1 MAPLTKDS
9 VEATNSGTQTAV
21 PQAGALPKQASA
33 GGGHLRADALS
44 LEVPVKVHGSR
55 VTEVARG
62 VAPRTEPFEEQT
74 STMIVFPQG
83 AVLRMSTA
91 VSASQMLVVTNLKTR
106 QDAICRVIKVRTFSN
121 MQGYVEVEFTHKQP
135 GYWGVNFSSEGPA
148 PSNQPAPAVP
158 AVAPIV
164 VPESPLKTSALQ
176 SASPIQGASPI
187 AGPATVAPAADSILP
202 GAKTKPVAV
211 APPPAPVVAPPPAA
225 SAPAAFTP
233 VTPTSLAPASAP
245 PSKPESNFAPIGT
258 REEVQPAASATTP
271 VAVKF
276 VAPVRPIASAP
287 VSASTPA
294 HTEHMREKIVPE
306 IAKLSIA
313 AQALAEANIDIT
325 AEPAAPSTLSLNELR
340 GEESAATGVLAADSG
355 LAAVEVQ
362 DEASAPAASLTGSAH
377 GTFGSFS
384 GGAALGSGRGTSAD
398 TFGARLDGSLETT
411 DGHASQSRGG
421 NNWMLIAACVAVL
434 FAGVFG
440 GVFYFRSQSA
450 NSANSSA
457 PKANSPAVPQSLAFQ
472 SPSPTPDQP
481 SPSALAHN
489 SATNP
494 IAIVTQSNA
503 PAATVSASS
512 SASSSGPHVVEK
524 QNSKITADMV
534 KQQLE
539 VHPVAPQRGGAGQ
552 TDAAPSLDSAP
563 AADSSDSGAL
573 SGIISS
579 NVAAPVAPEIHPDT
593 EGPVK
598 VGGNVKEPR
607 LLSRAMPEYPL
618 VAKEAGIQ
626 GDVVMKTTIDAKG
639 NVVNV
644 QVVSGPQML
653 RGPAMAALRR
663 WRYEPSTLNGQPI
676 AVQMLVTIKF
686 SR

>member
-9 VEATNSGTQTAV
+9 LEATNCGTETAV

-44 LEVPVKVHGSR
+44 LEVPLKVHGSR

-83 AVLRMSTA
+83 AVIRMSTA

-135 GYWGVNFSSEGPA
+135 GYWGVNFPSEGPA
-148 PSNQPAPAVP
+148 PSNQAAPAIP

-164 VPESPLKTSALQ
+164 VPDSPLKTSALQ
-176 SASPIQGASPI
+176 SASPIPAASPI

-202 GAKTKPVAV
+202 SAKPVAV
-211 APPPAPVVAPPPAA
+211 APPPAPVMAPPPAA

-233 VTPTSLAPASAP
+233 VTPASVAPASVP
-245 PSKPESNFAPIGT
+245 PSKSESNFAPIGT
-258 REEVQPAASATTP
+258 QEEVQPAASATTP

-287 VSASTPA
+287 VSASTRTHA
-294 HTEHMREKIVPE
+294 ERVREKIVPE
-306 IAKLSIA
+306 IPKLSIA
-313 AQALAEANIDIT
+313 AQALAEANIDID

-340 GEESAATGVLAADSG
+340 RDESAATGVLAADSE

-398 TFGARLDGSLETT
+398 TFGARIDGSLET
-411 DGHASQSRGG
+411 DGHAIQSRGG

-472 SPSPTPDQP
+472 SPSPIPDQP

-503 PAATVSASS
+503 PAATVNASS
-512 SASSSGPHVVEK
+512 AASSSGPHVVEK

-534 KQQLE
+534 KQQLDM
-539 VHPVAPQRGGAGQ
+539 HPVAPQRSAAGQ
-552 TDAAPSLDSAP
+552 TDAAPSLDTAP

-579 NVAAPVAPEIHPDT
+579 NAAAPAAPEIRPDT

-607 LLSRAMPEYPL
+607 LVSRAMPEYPL

-626 GDVVMKTTIDAKG
+626 GDVIMKTTIDAKG

-653 RGPAMAALRR
+653 RGPAVAALRR

>member
-9 VEATNSGTQTAV
+9 VEATNSGTPTAV

-44 LEVPVKVHGSR
+44 LEVPLKVHGSR

-83 AVLRMSTA
+83 AVIRMSTE
-91 VSASQMLVVTNLKTR
+91 VSTSQMLVVTNLKPR
-106 QDAICRVIKVRTFSN
+106 HDAICRVIKVRTFSN

-135 GYWGVNFSSEGPA
+135 GYWGVNFPSEGPA
-148 PSNQPAPAVP
+148 PSNQAAPAIP
-158 AVAPIV
+158 AVTPIA
-164 VPESPLKTSALQ
+164 VPESPVKTSAIQ
-176 SASPIQGASPI
+176 NVSPT
-187 AGPATVAPAADSILP
+187 PATLPSTVAPAPPLA
-202 GAKTKPVAV
+202 PVA
-211 APPPAPVVAPPPAA
+211 APPPLA

-233 VTPTSLAPASAP
+233 VTPTSVAPASVP

-258 REEVQPAASATTP
+258 QEDVQPAASATTP

-276 VAPVRPIASAP
+276 VAPVRPIPSAP

-294 HTEHMREKIVPE
+294 HTERVHEKIVPE
-306 IAKLSIA
+306 IPKPSIA

-325 AEPAAPSTLSLNELR
+325 AEPAAPSTLSLNEVR
-340 GEESAATGVLAADSG
+340 GDESAATGVLAADSG
-355 LAAVEVQ
+355 LTAAEEQ
-362 DEASAPAASLTGSAH
+362 EEASAPAASLTGSGH

-384 GGAALGSGRGTSAD
+384 GGAALGRGRAASAD
-398 TFGARLDGSLETT
+398 GFGARLDGSLETSDSHT
-411 DGHASQSRGG
+411 SQPRG

-434 FAGVFG
+434 FVGVFG

-450 NSANSSA
+450 NSANGSA

-472 SPSPTPDQP
+472 SPSPISDQP

-489 SATNP
+489 SVTNP

-503 PAATVSASS
+503 PAVTVSAGS
-512 SASSSGPHVVEK
+512 SASSSGPHVVER
-524 QNSKITADMV
+524 QNSKITDDMV
-534 KQQLE
+534 KQQLGM
-539 VHPVAPQRGGAGQ
+539 HPVAPQRSGAGP
-552 TDAAPSLDSAP
+552 TDAAPAVDAAP
-563 AADSSDSGAL
+563 AADSSGTGAL

-579 NVAAPVAPEIHPDT
+579 NVAAPAAPEIRPVTD
-593 EGPVK
+593 GPLK
-598 VGGNVKEPR
+598 VGGNVKEPH
-607 LLSRAMPEYPL
+607 LVSRAMPEYPL
-618 VAKEAGIQ
+618 VAKQAGIQ

>member
-44 LEVPVKVHGSR
+44 LEVPVKIHGSR

-91 VSASQMLVVTNLKTR
+91 VSASQMLVVTNSKTR

-135 GYWGVNFSSEGPA
+135 GYWGVNFPSEGPA
-148 PSNQPAPAVP
+148 PSNQAAPAMP
-158 AVAPIV
+158 AVSSIA
-164 VPESPLKTSALQ
+164 VPESPVKASAVQ
-176 SASPIQGASPI
+176 NVSPT
-187 AGPATVAPAADSILP
+187 PATLPTAVSTADPILP
-202 GAKTKPVAV
+202 SVKPVAP
-211 APPPAPVVAPPPAA
+211 APPPAPVVAPPVA
-225 SAPAAFTP
+225 SAPATFTP
-233 VTPTSLAPASAP
+233 VTPTSVAPASVSP
-245 PSKPESNFAPIGT
+245 TKPESNFAPIGT
-258 REEVQPAASATTP
+258 QEEVQPAASATTP

-276 VAPVRPIASAP
+276 VAPVRPIPSAP

-294 HTEHMREKIVPE
+294 HTERVHEKIVTE
-306 IAKLSIA
+306 IPKPSIA

-325 AEPAAPSTLSLNELR
+325 AEPAAPSNLSLNEPR
-340 GEESAATGVLAADSG
+340 GDESAATGVLAADSG
-355 LAAVEVQ
+355 LTAAEEQ
-362 DEASAPAASLTGSAH
+362 DEASAPAASLKGSGH

-384 GGAALGSGRGTSAD
+384 GGAALGSGRAASAD
-398 TFGARLDGSLETT
+398 GFGSRLDGSLETS
-411 DGHASQSRGG
+411 DSHASQPRG

-434 FAGVFG
+434 FVGVFG

-450 NSANSSA
+450 NSTNSSA

-472 SPSPTPDQP
+472 SPSPISDQP

-512 SASSSGPHVVEK
+512 SASGSGPRVVER
-524 QNSKITADMV
+524 QNSKITDDMV
-534 KQQLE
+534 KQQLD
-539 VHPVAPQRGGAGQ
+539 VHPVAPQRSGAGQ
-552 TDAAPSLDSAP
+552 TDAAPAVDAAP
-563 AADSSDSGAL
+563 AADSSGTGAL

-579 NVAAPVAPEIHPDT
+579 NAAAPAAPEIRPDT
-593 EGPVK
+593 DGPVK
-598 VGGNVKEPR
+598 VGGNVKEPH
-607 LLSRAMPEYPL
+607 LVSRAMPEYPL
-618 VAKEAGIQ
+618 VAKQAGIQ

-653 RGPAMAALRR
+653 RGPAIAALRR

>member
-9 VEATNSGTQTAV
+9 VEATNFGTETAV
-21 PQAGALPKQASA
+21 PQAGALSKQASA

-83 AVLRMSTA
+83 AVIRMSTA

-135 GYWGVNFSSEGPA
+135 GYWGVNFPSEGPA

-202 GAKTKPVAV
+202 SAKPVAV

-225 SAPAAFTP
+225 SAPGAFTP

-245 PSKPESNFAPIGT
+245 PNFAPIGT

-287 VSASTPA
+287 ASASTPA
-294 HTEHMREKIVPE
+294 HTERVREKIVPE
-306 IAKLSIA
+306 IPKLSIA

-325 AEPAAPSTLSLNELR
+325 AEPAAPSTLSLTELR
-340 GEESAATGVLAADSG
+340 GDESAATGVLAAGSG

-411 DGHASQSRGG
+411 ESHASQSRGG

-472 SPSPTPDQP
+472 SPPPIPDQP

-534 KQQLE
+534 KQQLD
-539 VHPVAPQRGGAGQ
+539 VHPVAPQRSGAGQ
-552 TDAAPSLDSAP
+552 TDAAPSLDTAP
-563 AADSSDSGAL
+563 PADSSDSGAL

-579 NVAAPVAPEIHPDT
+579 NVAAPAAPEIRPDT

-653 RGPAMAALRR
+653 RGPAMTALRR

>member
-9 VEATNSGTQTAV
+9 VEVTNSGTQTAV

-135 GYWGVNFSSEGPA
+135 GYWGVNFPSEGPA
-148 PSNQPAPAVP
+148 PSNQAAPAIP
-158 AVAPIV
+158 AVTPIA
-164 VPESPLKTSALQ
+164 VPESPVKTSAIQ
-176 SASPIQGASPI
+176 NVSPT
-187 AGPATVAPAADSILP
+187 PATLPSTVAPAPPLA
-202 GAKTKPVAV
+202 PVA
-211 APPPAPVVAPPPAA
+211 APPPLA

-233 VTPTSLAPASAP
+233 VTPTSVAPASVP

-258 REEVQPAASATTP
+258 QEEVQPAASATTP

-276 VAPVRPIASAP
+276 VAPVRPIPSAP

-294 HTEHMREKIVPE
+294 HTERVHEKIVPE
-306 IAKLSIA
+306 IPKPSIA

-325 AEPAAPSTLSLNELR
+325 AEPTAPSTLSLNEPR
-340 GEESAATGVLAADSG
+340 GDESAATGVLAADSG
-355 LAAVEVQ
+355 LAAAEEQ
-362 DEASAPAASLTGSAH
+362 DEASAPAASLTGSGH

-384 GGAALGSGRGTSAD
+384 GGAALGSGRAASAD
-398 TFGARLDGSLETT
+398 GFGARLEGSLETS
-411 DGHASQSRGG
+411 DSHASQPRG

-434 FAGVFG
+434 FVGVFG

-450 NSANSSA
+450 NSTNSSA

-472 SPSPTPDQP
+472 SPSPISDQP

-494 IAIVTQSNA
+494 IAIVAQSNA

-512 SASSSGPHVVEK
+512 SASGSGPRVVER
-524 QNSKITADMV
+524 QNSKITDDMV
-534 KQQLE
+534 KQQLD
-539 VHPVAPQRGGAGQ
+539 VHPVAPQRSGAGQ
-552 TDAAPSLDSAP
+552 TDAAPAVDAAP
-563 AADSSDSGAL
+563 AADSSGTGAL

-579 NVAAPVAPEIHPDT
+579 NVAAPAAPEIRPDT
-593 EGPVK
+593 DGPLK
-598 VGGNVKEPR
+598 VGGNVKEPH
-607 LLSRAMPEYPL
+607 LVSRAMPEYPL

-653 RGPAMAALRR
+653 CGPAMAALRR

>member
-9 VEATNSGTQTAV
+9 VEVTNSGTQTAV

-135 GYWGVNFSSEGPA
+135 GYWGVNFPSEGPA
-148 PSNQPAPAVP
+148 PSNQAAPAIP
-158 AVAPIV
+158 AVTPIA
-164 VPESPLKTSALQ
+164 VPESPVKTSAVQ
-176 SASPIQGASPI
+176 NVSPT
-187 AGPATVAPAADSILP
+187 PATLPSTVAPAPPLA
-202 GAKTKPVAV
+202 PVA
-211 APPPAPVVAPPPAA
+211 APPPLA

-233 VTPTSLAPASAP
+233 LTPTSVAPASVP

-258 REEVQPAASATTP
+258 QEEVQPAASATTP

-276 VAPVRPIASAP
+276 VAPVRPIPSAP

-294 HTEHMREKIVPE
+294 HTERVHEKIVPE
-306 IAKLSIA
+306 IPKPSIA

-325 AEPAAPSTLSLNELR
+325 AEPAAPSTLSLNEVR
-340 GEESAATGVLAADSG
+340 GDESAATGVLAADAG
-355 LAAVEVQ
+355 PAAAEEQ
-362 DEASAPAASLTGSAH
+362 DEASAPAASLTGSGH

-384 GGAALGSGRGTSAD
+384 GGAALGSGRAASAD
-398 TFGARLDGSLETT
+398 GFGARLDGSLETSDSHT
-411 DGHASQSRGG
+411 SQPRG

-434 FAGVFG
+434 FVGVFG

-450 NSANSSA
+450 NSTNSSA

-472 SPSPTPDQP
+472 SPSQISDQP

-494 IAIVTQSNA
+494 IAIVTQSSA

-512 SASSSGPHVVEK
+512 SASGSGPRVVER
-524 QNSKITADMV
+524 QNSKITDDMV
-534 KQQLE
+534 RQQLD
-539 VHPVAPQRGGAGQ
+539 VHPVAPQRSGAGQ
-552 TDAAPSLDSAP
+552 TDAAPAVDAAS
-563 AADSSDSGAL
+563 AADSYGTGAL
-573 SGIISS
+573 SGIISP
-579 NVAAPVAPEIHPDT
+579 NVAAPAAPEIRPDT
-593 EGPVK
+593 DGPVK
-598 VGGNVKEPR
+598 VGGNVKEPH
-607 LLSRAMPEYPL
+607 LVSRAMPEYPL

>member
-9 VEATNSGTQTAV
+9 VEAISSGTETAV
-21 PQAGALPKQASA
+21 PQAGALPKQAPS

-83 AVLRMSTA
+83 AVIRMSTA

-135 GYWGVNFSSEGPA
+135 GYWGVNFPSEGPA
-148 PSNQPAPAVP
+148 PSNQAAPAIP
-158 AVAPIV
+158 AVRPIA
-164 VPESPLKTSALQ
+164 VPEGPVKTSAVQNVSPTPTTLPTA
-176 SASPIQGASPI
+176 AS
-187 AGPATVAPAADSILP
+187 TADPVLP
-202 GAKTKPVAV
+202 SVKPVV
-211 APPPAPVVAPPPAA
+211 PAPPPVPAVAPPPAA
-225 SAPAAFTP
+225 SAPAGFTAL
-233 VTPTSLAPASAP
+233 TPTSVAPASVP

-258 REEVQPAASATTP
+258 QEEVQPAASATTP

-276 VAPVRPIASAP
+276 VAPVRPIAAAP

-294 HTEHMREKIVPE
+294 HTQRVREKIVPE
-306 IAKLSIA
+306 IPKPSIA

-325 AEPAAPSTLSLNELR
+325 AEPAAPSTLSLNEL
-340 GEESAATGVLAADSG
+340 GGDETAATTGVLAADSG
-355 LAAVEVQ
+355 LAAGEEQ
-362 DEASAPAASLTGSAH
+362 DEASAPAASLTASAH
-377 GTFGSFS
+377 ATFGSFS
-384 GGAALGSGRGTSAD
+384 GGAALGGGHAASAD
-398 TFGARLDGSLETT
+398 AFGSRLDGSLETT

-434 FAGVFG
+434 FGSVFG

-457 PKANSPAVPQSLAFQ
+457 PKPNSPAVPQSLAFQ
-472 SPSPTPDQP
+472 SPSPIPDQP

-534 KQQLE
+534 KQQLD
-539 VHPVAPQRGGAGQ
+539 VHPVAPQRSDAGQ
-552 TDAAPSLDSAP
+552 TDGAPALDAAP
-563 AADSSDSGAL
+563 AADSSATGAL

-579 NVAAPVAPEIHPDT
+579 NVAAPAAPEARPDT
-593 EGPVK
+593 EGPLK

-607 LLSRAMPEYPL
+607 LVSRAMPEYPL
-618 VAKEAGIQ
+618 IAKESGIQ

>member
-9 VEATNSGTQTAV
+9 VEVTNSGTQTAV

-135 GYWGVNFSSEGPA
+135 GYWGVNFPSEGPA
-148 PSNQPAPAVP
+148 PSNQAAPAIP
-158 AVAPIV
+158 AVTPIA
-164 VPESPLKTSALQ
+164 VPESPVKTSAIQ
-176 SASPIQGASPI
+176 NVSPT
-187 AGPATVAPAADSILP
+187 PATLPSTVAPAPPLA
-202 GAKTKPVAV
+202 PVA
-211 APPPAPVVAPPPAA
+211 APPPLA

-233 VTPTSLAPASAP
+233 LTPTSVAPASVP

-258 REEVQPAASATTP
+258 QEEVQPAASATTP

-276 VAPVRPIASAP
+276 VAPVRPIPSAP

-294 HTEHMREKIVPE
+294 HTERVHEKIVPE
-306 IAKLSIA
+306 IPKPSIA

-325 AEPAAPSTLSLNELR
+325 AEPAAPSTLSLNEVR
-340 GEESAATGVLAADSG
+340 GDESAATGVLAADAG
-355 LAAVEVQ
+355 LAAAEEQ
-362 DEASAPAASLTGSAH
+362 DEASAPAASLTGSGH

-384 GGAALGSGRGTSAD
+384 GGAALGSGRAASAD
-398 TFGARLDGSLETT
+398 GFGARLDGSLETSDSHT
-411 DGHASQSRGG
+411 SQPRG

-434 FAGVFG
+434 FVGVFG

-450 NSANSSA
+450 NSTNSSA

-472 SPSPTPDQP
+472 SPSAISDQP

-494 IAIVTQSNA
+494 IAIVTQSSA

-512 SASSSGPHVVEK
+512 SASGSGPRVVER
-524 QNSKITADMV
+524 QNSKITDDMV
-534 KQQLE
+534 RQQLD
-539 VHPVAPQRGGAGQ
+539 VHPVAPQRSGAGQ
-552 TDAAPSLDSAP
+552 TDAAPAVDAAP
-563 AADSSDSGAL
+563 AADSSGTGAL
-573 SGIISS
+573 SGIISP
-579 NVAAPVAPEIHPDT
+579 NVAAPAAPEIRPDT
-593 EGPVK
+593 DGPVK
-598 VGGNVKEPR
+598 VGGNVKEPH
-607 LLSRAMPEYPL
+607 LVSRAMPEYPL

>member
-9 VEATNSGTQTAV
+9 VEVTNSGTQTAV

-135 GYWGVNFSSEGPA
+135 GYWGVNFPSEGPA
-148 PSNQPAPAVP
+148 PSNQAAPAIP
-158 AVAPIV
+158 AVTPIA
-164 VPESPLKTSALQ
+164 VPESPVKTSAVQ
-176 SASPIQGASPI
+176 NVSPT
-187 AGPATVAPAADSILP
+187 PATLPSTVAPAPPLA
-202 GAKTKPVAV
+202 PVA
-211 APPPAPVVAPPPAA
+211 APPPLA

-233 VTPTSLAPASAP
+233 LTPTSVAPASVP

-258 REEVQPAASATTP
+258 QEEVQPAASATTP

-276 VAPVRPIASAP
+276 VAPVRPIPSAP

-294 HTEHMREKIVPE
+294 HTERVHEKIVPE
-306 IAKLSIA
+306 IPKPSIA

-325 AEPAAPSTLSLNELR
+325 AEPAAPSTLSLNEVR
-340 GEESAATGVLAADSG
+340 GDESAATGVLAADAG
-355 LAAVEVQ
+355 PAAAEEQ
-362 DEASAPAASLTGSAH
+362 DEASAPAASLTGSGH

-384 GGAALGSGRGTSAD
+384 GGAALGSGRAASAD
-398 TFGARLDGSLETT
+398 GFGARLDGSLETSDSHT
-411 DGHASQSRGG
+411 SQPRG

-434 FAGVFG
+434 FVGVFG

-450 NSANSSA
+450 NSTNSSA

-472 SPSPTPDQP
+472 SPSAISDQP

-494 IAIVTQSNA
+494 IAIVTQSSA

-512 SASSSGPHVVEK
+512 SASGSGPRVVER
-524 QNSKITADMV
+524 QNSKITDDMV
-534 KQQLE
+534 RQQLD
-539 VHPVAPQRGGAGQ
+539 VHPVAPQRSGAGQ
-552 TDAAPSLDSAP
+552 TDAAPAVDAAS
-563 AADSSDSGAL
+563 AADSYGTGAL
-573 SGIISS
+573 SGIISP
-579 NVAAPVAPEIHPDT
+579 NVAAPAAPEIRPDT
-593 EGPVK
+593 DGPVK
-598 VGGNVKEPR
+598 VGGNVKEPH
-607 LLSRAMPEYPL
+607 LVSRAMPEYPL

>member
-62 VAPRTEPFEEQT
+62 VAPHTEPFEEQT

-135 GYWGVNFSSEGPA
+135 GYWGVNFPSEGPA
-148 PSNQPAPAVP
+148 PSNQAAPAIP
-158 AVAPIV
+158 AVTPIA
-164 VPESPLKTSALQ
+164 VPESPVKTGVVQ
-176 SASPIQGASPI
+176 NVSPT
-187 AGPATVAPAADSILP
+187 PATLPSTADPILP
-202 GAKTKPVAV
+202 SVKPVAP
-211 APPPAPVVAPPPAA
+211 APPPAPVAAPPPLA

-233 VTPTSLAPASAP
+233 VTPTSVAPASVP

-258 REEVQPAASATTP
+258 QEEVQPAASATTP

-276 VAPVRPIASAP
+276 VAPVRPIPSAL

-294 HTEHMREKIVPE
+294 HTERVHEKIVPE
-306 IAKLSIA
+306 IPKPSIA

-325 AEPAAPSTLSLNELR
+325 AEPAAPSTLSLNEVR
-340 GEESAATGVLAADSG
+340 GDESAATGVLAADAG
-355 LAAVEVQ
+355 LAAAEEQ
-362 DEASAPAASLTGSAH
+362 DEASAPAASLTGSGH

-384 GGAALGSGRGTSAD
+384 GGAALGSGRAASAD
-398 TFGARLDGSLETT
+398 SFGARLDGSLETS
-411 DGHASQSRGG
+411 DSHASQPRG

-434 FAGVFG
+434 FVGVFG

-450 NSANSSA
+450 NSTNSSA

-472 SPSPTPDQP
+472 SPSPISDQP

-494 IAIVTQSNA
+494 IAIVTQSTA

-512 SASSSGPHVVEK
+512 SASGSGPRVVER
-524 QNSKITADMV
+524 QNSKITDDMV
-534 KQQLE
+534 RQQLD

-552 TDAAPSLDSAP
+552 TDAAPAVDVAP
-563 AADSSDSGAL
+563 AADSSGTGAL
-573 SGIISS
+573 SGIISP
-579 NVAAPVAPEIHPDT
+579 NVAAPAAPEIRPDT
-593 EGPVK
+593 DGPVK
-598 VGGNVKEPR
+598 VGGNVKEPH
-607 LLSRAMPEYPL
+607 LVSRAMPEYPL

-663 WRYEPSTLNGQPI
+663 WRYEPSTLNGQAI

>member
-9 VEATNSGTQTAV
+9 LEATNSGTETAV

-44 LEVPVKVHGSR
+44 LEVPLKVHGSR

-83 AVLRMSTA
+83 AVIRMSTA

-135 GYWGVNFSSEGPA
+135 GYWGVNFPSEGPA
-148 PSNQPAPAVP
+148 PSNQAAPAIP

-164 VPESPLKTSALQ
+164 VPDSPLKTSALQ
-176 SASPIQGASPI
+176 SASPIPAASPI

-202 GAKTKPVAV
+202 SAKPVAV
-211 APPPAPVVAPPPAA
+211 APPPAPVMAPPPAA
-225 SAPAAFTP
+225 SAPAAFTL
-233 VTPTSLAPASAP
+233 VTPTSVAPASVP
-245 PSKPESNFAPIGT
+245 PSKSESNFAPIGT
-258 REEVQPAASATTP
+258 QEEVQPAASATTP

-287 VSASTPA
+287 VSASTRTHA
-294 HTEHMREKIVPE
+294 ERVREKIVPE
-306 IAKLSIA
+306 IPKLSIA
-313 AQALAEANIDIT
+313 AQALAEANIDID

-340 GEESAATGVLAADSG
+340 RDESAATGVLAADSE

-398 TFGARLDGSLETT
+398 TFGARIDGSLET
-411 DGHASQSRGG
+411 DGHAIQSRGG

-472 SPSPTPDQP
+472 SPSPIPDQP

-503 PAATVSASS
+503 PAATVNASS
-512 SASSSGPHVVEK
+512 AASSSGPHVVEK

-534 KQQLE
+534 KQQLD
-539 VHPVAPQRGGAGQ
+539 VHPVAPQRSAAGQ
-552 TDAAPSLDSAP
+552 TDAAPSLDTAP

-579 NVAAPVAPEIHPDT
+579 NAAAPAAPEIRPDT

-607 LLSRAMPEYPL
+607 LVSRAMPEYPL

-626 GDVVMKTTIDAKG
+626 GDVIMKTTIDAKG

-653 RGPAMAALRR
+653 RGPAVAALRR

>member
-9 VEATNSGTQTAV
+9 VEATNSGTRTAV

-135 GYWGVNFSSEGPA
+135 GYWGVNFPSEGPA
-148 PSNQPAPAVP
+148 SSNQAAPAIP
-158 AVAPIV
+158 AVAPIAL
-164 VPESPLKTSALQ
+164 PESPVKTSAVQ
-176 SASPIQGASPI
+176 NISPT
-187 AGPATVAPAADSILP
+187 PATLPTAASTADPILPSARPVAP
-202 GAKTKPVAV
+202 
-211 APPPAPVVAPPPAA
+211 APPPAPVVASPPLA

-233 VTPTSLAPASAP
+233 VTPTSVAPASVP

-258 REEVQPAASATTP
+258 QEDVQPAASATTP

-276 VAPVRPIASAP
+276 VAPVRPIPSAP
-287 VSASTPA
+287 PSASTPA
-294 HTEHMREKIVPE
+294 HTERVHEKIVPE
-306 IAKLSIA
+306 IPKTSIA

-340 GEESAATGVLAADSG
+340 GDESVQTGVLAADSG
-355 LAAVEVQ
+355 LTAAEEQ
-362 DEASAPAASLTGSAH
+362 EEASAPAASLTGSGH

-384 GGAALGSGRGTSAD
+384 GGAALGSGRAASAD
-398 TFGARLDGSLETT
+398 GFGARLDGSLETS
-411 DGHASQSRGG
+411 DSQASQPRG

-434 FAGVFG
+434 FVGVFG

-450 NSANSSA
+450 NSANGSA

-472 SPSPTPDQP
+472 SPSPISDQP
-481 SPSALAHN
+481 SPSAMAHN
-489 SATNP
+489 SVTNP

-503 PAATVSASS
+503 PAVTVSAGS
-512 SASSSGPHVVEK
+512 SASSSGPHVVER
-524 QNSKITADMV
+524 QNSKITDDMV
-534 KQQLE
+534 KQQLGM
-539 VHPVAPQRGGAGQ
+539 HPVAPQRSGAGP
-552 TDAAPSLDSAP
+552 TDAAPAVDAAP
-563 AADSSDSGAL
+563 AADSSGTGAL

-579 NVAAPVAPEIHPDT
+579 NVAAPAAPEIRPDT
-593 EGPVK
+593 DGPVK

-607 LLSRAMPEYPL
+607 LVSRAMPEYPL

>member
-9 VEATNSGTQTAV
+9 VEVTNSGTQTAV

-135 GYWGVNFSSEGPA
+135 GYWGVNFPSEGPA
-148 PSNQPAPAVP
+148 PSNQAAPAIP
-158 AVAPIV
+158 AVTPIA
-164 VPESPLKTSALQ
+164 VPESPVKTGAVQ
-176 SASPIQGASPI
+176 NVSPT
-187 AGPATVAPAADSILP
+187 PATLPSTTDPILP
-202 GAKTKPVAV
+202 SVKPVAP
-211 APPPAPVVAPPPAA
+211 APPPAPVAAPPPLA

-233 VTPTSLAPASAP
+233 VTPTSVAPASVP

-258 REEVQPAASATTP
+258 QEEVQPAASATTP

-276 VAPVRPIASAP
+276 VAPVRPSPSAP

-294 HTEHMREKIVPE
+294 HTERVHEKIVPE
-306 IAKLSIA
+306 IPKPSIA

-325 AEPAAPSTLSLNELR
+325 AEPAAPSTLSLNEVR
-340 GEESAATGVLAADSG
+340 GDQSAATGVLAADSG
-355 LAAVEVQ
+355 LAAAEEQ
-362 DEASAPAASLTGSAH
+362 DEASAPAASLTGSGH

-384 GGAALGSGRGTSAD
+384 GGAALGSGRAASAD
-398 TFGARLDGSLETT
+398 GFGARLDGSLETS
-411 DGHASQSRGG
+411 DSHASQPRG

-434 FAGVFG
+434 FVGVFG

-450 NSANSSA
+450 NSTNSSA
-457 PKANSPAVPQSLAFQ
+457 SKANLPAVPQSLAFQ
-472 SPSPTPDQP
+472 SPSPISDQP

-494 IAIVTQSNA
+494 IAIVTQSNV

-512 SASSSGPHVVEK
+512 SASGSGPRVVER
-524 QNSKITADMV
+524 QNSKITDDMV
-534 KQQLE
+534 RQQLD
-539 VHPVAPQRGGAGQ
+539 VHPVAPQRSGAGQ
-552 TDAAPSLDSAP
+552 TDAAPAVDAAP
-563 AADSSDSGAL
+563 AADSSGTGAL
-573 SGIISS
+573 SGIISP
-579 NVAAPVAPEIHPDT
+579 NVAAPAAPEIRPDT
-593 EGPVK
+593 DGPVK
-598 VGGNVKEPR
+598 VGGNVKEPH
-607 LLSRAMPEYPL
+607 LVSRAMPEYPL

>member
-9 VEATNSGTQTAV
+9 VEVTNSGTQTAV

-135 GYWGVNFSSEGPA
+135 GYWGVNFPSEGPA
-148 PSNQPAPAVP
+148 PSNQAAPAIP
-158 AVAPIV
+158 AVTPIA
-164 VPESPLKTSALQ
+164 VPESPVKTSAVQNL
-176 SASPIQGASPI
+176 SPT
-187 AGPATVAPAADSILP
+187 PATLPSTADLILP
-202 GAKTKPVAV
+202 SVKPVAP
-211 APPPAPVVAPPPAA
+211 APPPAPVAAPPPLA

-233 VTPTSLAPASAP
+233 VAPTSVTPASVP

-258 REEVQPAASATTP
+258 QEEVQPAASATTP

-276 VAPVRPIASAP
+276 VAPVRPIPSAP
-287 VSASTPA
+287 VSASAPA
-294 HTEHMREKIVPE
+294 HTERVHEKIVPE
-306 IAKLSIA
+306 IPKPSIA

-325 AEPAAPSTLSLNELR
+325 AEPAAPSTLSLNEVR
-340 GEESAATGVLAADSG
+340 GDESAATGVLAADAG
-355 LAAVEVQ
+355 LAAAEEQ
-362 DEASAPAASLTGSAH
+362 DEASAPAASLTGSGH

-384 GGAALGSGRGTSAD
+384 GGAALGSGRAASAD
-398 TFGARLDGSLETT
+398 GFGARLDGSLETSDSHT
-411 DGHASQSRGG
+411 SQPRG

-434 FAGVFG
+434 FVGVFG

-450 NSANSSA
+450 NSTNSSA
-457 PKANSPAVPQSLAFQ
+457 AKANSPSVPQSLAFQ
-472 SPSPTPDQP
+472 SPSPISDQP
-481 SPSALAHN
+481 SPSAPARN

-503 PAATVSASS
+503 PAATVSANS
-512 SASSSGPHVVEK
+512 SASGSGPRVVER
-524 QNSKITADMV
+524 QNSKITDDMV
-534 KQQLE
+534 RQQLD
-539 VHPVAPQRGGAGQ
+539 VHPVAPQRSGAGQ
-552 TDAAPSLDSAP
+552 TDAAPAVDAAP
-563 AADSSDSGAL
+563 AADSSATGAL
-573 SGIISS
+573 SGIISP
-579 NVAAPVAPEIHPDT
+579 NVAAPAAPEIRPDT
-593 EGPVK
+593 DGPVK
-598 VGGNVKEPR
+598 VGGNVKEPH
-607 LLSRAMPEYPL
+607 LVSRAMPEYPL

>member
-9 VEATNSGTQTAV
+9 VEATNSGTETAV
-21 PQAGALPKQASA
+21 PQAGAPPKQASA

-83 AVLRMSTA
+83 AVIRMSTA
-91 VSASQMLVVTNLKTR
+91 VSTSQMLVVTNLKTR

-121 MQGYVEVEFTHKQP
+121 MQGYVEVEFTHRQP
-135 GYWGVNFSSEGPA
+135 GYWGVNFPSEGPA
-148 PSNQPAPAVP
+148 PLNQAAPAIP

-164 VPESPLKTSALQ
+164 FPESPLKTSPLQ
-176 SASPIQGASPI
+176 SASPIPTASPI

-202 GAKTKPVAV
+202 RAKPVAA
-211 APPPAPVVAPPPAA
+211 APPPAPVVAPPPVA
-225 SAPAAFTP
+225 SAPAVVTP
-233 VTPTSLAPASAP
+233 VTPTSVTPASLP
-245 PSKPESNFAPIGT
+245 PSKTESNFAPIGT
-258 REEVQPAASATTP
+258 QEEVQPAASATTP

-276 VAPVRPIASAP
+276 VAPVRPTASAP
-287 VSASTPA
+287 LSASTPA
-294 HTEHMREKIVPE
+294 HTERVREKIVPE
-306 IAKLSIA
+306 IPKLSIA

-340 GEESAATGVLAADSG
+340 GDDSAATGVLSADSG
-355 LAAVEVQ
+355 LAAAEEQ

-384 GGAALGSGRGTSAD
+384 GGSALGSGRGASAD
-398 TFGARLDGSLETT
+398 TFGARLDESLETT
-411 DGHASQSRGG
+411 HGHASQSRGG
-421 NNWMLIAACVAVL
+421 KNWMLIAACVAVL

-440 GVFYFRSQSA
+440 GVLYFRTQSA

-472 SPSPTPDQP
+472 SPSPISDQP

-503 PAATVSASS
+503 PAATVSAGS

-534 KQQLE
+534 KQQLDE
-539 VHPVAPQRGGAGQ
+539 HPVAPQRSDAGQ

-563 AADSSDSGAL
+563 AADSSNSGAL

-579 NVAAPVAPEIHPDT
+579 NVAAPAAPEVRPDT

>member
-9 VEATNSGTQTAV
+9 LEATNSGTETAV

-44 LEVPVKVHGSR
+44 LEVPLKVHGSR

-83 AVLRMSTA
+83 AVIRMSTA

-135 GYWGVNFSSEGPA
+135 GYWGVNFPSEGPA
-148 PSNQPAPAVP
+148 PSNQAAPAIP

-164 VPESPLKTSALQ
+164 VPDSPLKTSALQ
-176 SASPIQGASPI
+176 SASPIPAASPI
-187 AGPATVAPAADSILP
+187 AGPATVAPAVDSILP
-202 GAKTKPVAV
+202 SAKPVAV
-211 APPPAPVVAPPPAA
+211 APPPAPVMAPPPAA
-225 SAPAAFTP
+225 SAPAAFTL
-233 VTPTSLAPASAP
+233 VTPTSVAPASVP
-245 PSKPESNFAPIGT
+245 PSKSESNFAPIGT
-258 REEVQPAASATTP
+258 QEEVQPAASATTP

-287 VSASTPA
+287 VSASTRTHA
-294 HTEHMREKIVPE
+294 ERVREKIVPE
-306 IAKLSIA
+306 IPKLSIA
-313 AQALAEANIDIT
+313 AQALAEANIDID

-340 GEESAATGVLAADSG
+340 RDESAATGVLAADSE

-398 TFGARLDGSLETT
+398 TFGARIDGSLET
-411 DGHASQSRGG
+411 DGHAIQSRGG

-472 SPSPTPDQP
+472 SPSPIPDQP

-503 PAATVSASS
+503 PAATVNASS
-512 SASSSGPHVVEK
+512 AASSSGPHVVEK

-534 KQQLE
+534 KQQLD
-539 VHPVAPQRGGAGQ
+539 VHPVAPQRSAAGQ
-552 TDAAPSLDSAP
+552 TDAAPSLDTAP

-579 NVAAPVAPEIHPDT
+579 NAAAPAAPEIRPDT

-607 LLSRAMPEYPL
+607 LVSRAMPEYPL

-626 GDVVMKTTIDAKG
+626 GDVIMKTTIDAKG

-653 RGPAMAALRR
+653 RGPAVAALRR

>member
-9 VEATNSGTQTAV
+9 IEVTNSGTQTAV

-135 GYWGVNFSSEGPA
+135 GYWGVNFPSEGPA
-148 PSNQPAPAVP
+148 PSNQAAPAIP
-158 AVAPIV
+158 AVTPIA
-164 VPESPLKTSALQ
+164 VPESPVKTSAVQNL
-176 SASPIQGASPI
+176 SPT
-187 AGPATVAPAADSILP
+187 PATLPSTADPILP
-202 GAKTKPVAV
+202 SVKPVAP
-211 APPPAPVVAPPPAA
+211 APPPAPVAAPPPLA

-233 VTPTSLAPASAP
+233 VAPTSVAPASVP

-258 REEVQPAASATTP
+258 QEEVQPAASATTP

-276 VAPVRPIASAP
+276 VAPVRPIPSAP

-294 HTEHMREKIVPE
+294 HTERVHEKIVPE
-306 IAKLSIA
+306 IPKPSIA

-325 AEPAAPSTLSLNELR
+325 AEPAAPSTLSLNEVR
-340 GEESAATGVLAADSG
+340 GDESAATGVLAADAG
-355 LAAVEVQ
+355 LAAAEEQ
-362 DEASAPAASLTGSAH
+362 DEASAPAASLTGSGH

-384 GGAALGSGRGTSAD
+384 GGAALGSGRAASAD
-398 TFGARLDGSLETT
+398 GFGARLDGSLETSDSHT
-411 DGHASQSRGG
+411 SQPRG

-434 FAGVFG
+434 FVGVFG

-450 NSANSSA
+450 NSTNSSA

-472 SPSPTPDQP
+472 SPSPISDQP

-512 SASSSGPHVVEK
+512 SASGSGPRVVER
-524 QNSKITADMV
+524 QNSKITDDMV
-534 KQQLE
+534 RQQLD
-539 VHPVAPQRGGAGQ
+539 VHPVAPQRSGAGQ
-552 TDAAPSLDSAP
+552 TDAAPAVDAAP
-563 AADSSDSGAL
+563 AADSSATGAL
-573 SGIISS
+573 SGIISP
-579 NVAAPVAPEIHPDT
+579 NVAAPAAPEIRPDT
-593 EGPVK
+593 DGPVK
-598 VGGNVKEPR
+598 VGGNVKEPH
-607 LLSRAMPEYPL
+607 LVSRAMPEYPL

>member
-135 GYWGVNFSSEGPA
+135 GYWGVNFPSEGPA
-148 PSNQPAPAVP
+148 PANQAAPAIP
-158 AVAPIV
+158 AVTSIA
-164 VPESPLKTSALQ
+164 VPESPVKTSAVQ
-176 SASPIQGASPI
+176 NVSPT
-187 AGPATVAPAADSILP
+187 PATLPTAVSTADPISLSVKPVAPAP
-202 GAKTKPVAV
+202 PPVL
-211 APPPAPVVAPPPAA
+211 APPPVA
-225 SAPAAFTP
+225 SAPAAFTR
-233 VTPTSLAPASAP
+233 VTPTAVAPASVP
-245 PSKPESNFAPIGT
+245 PTKPESNFAPIGT
-258 REEVQPAASATTP
+258 QEEVQPAASATTP

-276 VAPVRPIASAP
+276 VAPVRPIPSAP
-287 VSASTPA
+287 VSAFTSA
-294 HTEHMREKIVPE
+294 HTERVHEKIVPE
-306 IAKLSIA
+306 IPKPSIA

-325 AEPAAPSTLSLNELR
+325 AEPTAPSTLSLNEPR
-340 GEESAATGVLAADSG
+340 GDESAATGVLAADSG
-355 LAAVEVQ
+355 LAAAEEQ
-362 DEASAPAASLTGSAH
+362 DEASAPAASLTGSGH

-384 GGAALGSGRGTSAD
+384 GGAALGSGRAASAD
-398 TFGARLDGSLETT
+398 GFGARLEGSLETS
-411 DGHASQSRGG
+411 DSHASQPRG

-434 FAGVFG
+434 FVGVFG

-450 NSANSSA
+450 NSTNSSA

-472 SPSPTPDQP
+472 SPSPISDQP

-494 IAIVTQSNA
+494 IAIVAQSNA

-512 SASSSGPHVVEK
+512 SASGSGPRVVER
-524 QNSKITADMV
+524 QNSKITDDMV
-534 KQQLE
+534 KQQLD
-539 VHPVAPQRGGAGQ
+539 VHPVAPQRSGAGQ
-552 TDAAPSLDSAP
+552 TDAAPAVDAAP
-563 AADSSDSGAL
+563 AADSSGTGAL

-579 NVAAPVAPEIHPDT
+579 NVAAPAAPEIRPDT
-593 EGPVK
+593 DGPLK
-598 VGGNVKEPR
+598 VGGNVKEPH
-607 LLSRAMPEYPL
+607 LVSRAMPEYPL
-618 VAKEAGIQ
+618 VAKQAGIQ

>member
-9 VEATNSGTQTAV
+9 VEAANPATEATVPQSGT
-21 PQAGALPKQASA
+21 LPKQAPA

-135 GYWGVNFSSEGPA
+135 GYWGVNFPSEGPA
-148 PSNQPAPAVP
+148 PSSQAPAIA
-158 AVAPIV
+158 AVTPTVI
-164 VPESPLKTSALQ
+164 PESPAKTSPAQ
-176 SASPIQGASPI
+176 SASPIPAAPPI
-187 AGPATVAPAADSILP
+187 AGPATITHTPAADSILP
-202 GAKTKPVAV
+202 SAKPVAP
-211 APPPAPVVAPPPAA
+211 APPTPVVAPPVVP
-225 SAPAAFTP
+225 APAAFTA
-233 VTPTSLAPASAP
+233 VTPLPAVP
-245 PSKPESNFAPIGT
+245 PSKPKSNFAPIGT
-258 REEVQPAASATTP
+258 QEEVQPAASATSP
-271 VAVKF
+271 AAVKF
-276 VAPVRPIASAP
+276 VAPVRPVASAP
-287 VSASTPA
+287 LSAPP
-294 HTEHMREKIVPE
+294 HTERVREKVVPE
-306 IAKLSIA
+306 IPKPNIA
-313 AQALAEANIDIT
+313 AQALAEANIEIT
-325 AEPAAPSTLSLNELR
+325 PAPVVPVSLSLNEL
-340 GEESAATGVLAADSG
+340 GAEEPAAGGVLADSG
-355 LAAVEVQ
+355 LAVEEKE
-362 DEASAPAASLTGSAH
+362 EASSPAASLSGSSH

-384 GGAALGSGRGTSAD
+384 GGAALGSGREASAD
-398 TFGARLDGSLETT
+398 TFGARLDGSLEPS
-411 DGHASQSRGG
+411 DSHASQPRG

-434 FAGVFG
+434 FVGVFG

-450 NSANSSA
+450 NSANNSTLK
-457 PKANSPAVPQSLAFQ
+457 PNSPAVPQSLAFQ
-472 SPSPTPDQP
+472 SPSAIPDQ
-481 SPSALAHN
+481 SVASSALAHN
-489 SATNP
+489 SAANP
-494 IAIVTQSNA
+494 IAIVTQSNS
-503 PAATVSASS
+503 PAATVSVGSAASG
-512 SASSSGPHVVEK
+512 SGPRVVVPEK
-524 QNSKITADMV
+524 QSSRITADMV
-534 KQQLE
+534 KQQLDQ
-539 VHPVAPQRGGAGQ
+539 HPVAPQRR
-552 TDAAPSLDSAP
+552 DASHADSAPAVDAAP
-563 AADSSDSGAL
+563 AADSSNSGAL

-579 NVAAPVAPEIHPDT
+579 NVAAPAAPEIRPDA
-593 EGPVK
+593 EGPIK

-607 LLSRAMPEYPL
+607 LVSRAMPEYPL

-626 GDVVMKTTIDAKG
+626 GDVIMQTTIDAKG

-663 WRYEPSTLNGQPI
+663 WKYQPSTLNGQPI

>member
-9 VEATNSGTQTAV
+9 VEATNCGTETAV

-135 GYWGVNFSSEGPA
+135 GYWGVNFPSEGPA
-148 PSNQPAPAVP
+148 SSNQAAPAIP
-158 AVAPIV
+158 AVAPIAL
-164 VPESPLKTSALQ
+164 PESPVKTSAVQ
-176 SASPIQGASPI
+176 NISPT
-187 AGPATVAPAADSILP
+187 PATLPTAASTADPILPSARPVAP
-202 GAKTKPVAV
+202 
-211 APPPAPVVAPPPAA
+211 APPPAPVVASPPLA

-233 VTPTSLAPASAP
+233 VTPTSVAPASVP

-258 REEVQPAASATTP
+258 QEDVQPAASATTP

-276 VAPVRPIASAP
+276 VAPVRPIPSAP
-287 VSASTPA
+287 PSASTPA
-294 HTEHMREKIVPE
+294 HTERVHEKIVPE
-306 IAKLSIA
+306 IPKTSIA

-340 GEESAATGVLAADSG
+340 GDESAATGVLAADSG
-355 LAAVEVQ
+355 LAAAEEQ
-362 DEASAPAASLTGSAH
+362 DEASAPADSLTGSAH

-384 GGAALGSGRGTSAD
+384 GGSALGSGRGASAD
-398 TFGARLDGSLETT
+398 MFGARLDGSLETT
-411 DGHASQSRGG
+411 HGQASQPRGG

-434 FAGVFG
+434 FAGVSG
-440 GVFYFRSQSA
+440 GVFYFRTQSA

-472 SPSPTPDQP
+472 SPSPIPDQP

-512 SASSSGPHVVEK
+512 AASSSGPHVVEK

-534 KQQLE
+534 KQQLDM
-539 VHPVAPQRGGAGQ
+539 HPVAPQRSAAGQ
-552 TDAAPSLDSAP
+552 TDAAPSLDTAP

-579 NVAAPVAPEIHPDT
+579 NAAAPAAPEIRPDT

-607 LLSRAMPEYPL
+607 LVSRAMPEYPL

-626 GDVVMKTTIDAKG
+626 GDVIMKTTIDAKG

-653 RGPAMAALRR
+653 RGPAVAALRR

>member
-62 VAPRTEPFEEQT
+62 VAPHTEPFEEQT

-135 GYWGVNFSSEGPA
+135 GYWGVNFPSEGPA
-148 PSNQPAPAVP
+148 PSNQAAPAIP
-158 AVAPIV
+158 AVTPMA
-164 VPESPLKTSALQ
+164 VPDSPVKTSAVQNVSPTTATLPTAV
-176 SASPIQGASPI
+176 STADPLLASVKP
-187 AGPATVAPAADSILP
+187 VAPA
-202 GAKTKPVAV
+202 
-211 APPPAPVVAPPPAA
+211 PAPVVAPPPVA

-233 VTPTSLAPASAP
+233 VAPTSIAPASVP
-245 PSKPESNFAPIGT
+245 PTKPESNFAPIGT
-258 REEVQPAASATTP
+258 QEEVQPAASATTP

-276 VAPVRPIASAP
+276 VAPVRPIPSAP

-294 HTEHMREKIVPE
+294 HTERVHEKIVPE
-306 IAKLSIA
+306 IPKPSIA

-325 AEPAAPSTLSLNELR
+325 REPAAPSTLSLNEPR
-340 GEESAATGVLAADSG
+340 RDESAATGVLAADSG
-355 LAAVEVQ
+355 LTAAEEQ
-362 DEASAPAASLTGSAH
+362 DEASAPAASLTGSGH

-384 GGAALGSGRGTSAD
+384 GGAALGSGRAASAD
-398 TFGARLDGSLETT
+398 SFGARLDGSLETS
-411 DGHASQSRGG
+411 DSHASQPRG

-434 FAGVFG
+434 FVGVFG

-450 NSANSSA
+450 NSTNSSA

-472 SPSPTPDQP
+472 SPSPISDQP

-494 IAIVTQSNA
+494 IPIVTQSNA

-512 SASSSGPHVVEK
+512 PASGSGPHVVER
-524 QNSKITADMV
+524 QNSKITDDMV
-534 KQQLE
+534 KQQLD
-539 VHPVAPQRGGAGQ
+539 VHPVAPQRSGAGQ
-552 TDAAPSLDSAP
+552 TDAAPAVDAAP
-563 AADSSDSGAL
+563 AADSSGTGAL

-579 NVAAPVAPEIHPDT
+579 NVAVPSAPEIRPDT
-593 EGPVK
+593 DGPVK
-598 VGGNVKEPR
+598 VGGNVKEPH
-607 LLSRAMPEYPL
+607 LVARAMPEYPL
-618 VAKEAGIQ
+618 VAKQAGIQ

-663 WRYEPSTLNGQPI
+663 WKYEPSTLNGQPI

>member
-9 VEATNSGTQTAV
+9 LEATNSGTETAV

-44 LEVPVKVHGSR
+44 LEVPLKVHGSR

-83 AVLRMSTA
+83 AVIRMSTA

-135 GYWGVNFSSEGPA
+135 GYWGVNFPSEGPA
-148 PSNQPAPAVP
+148 PSNQAAPAIP

-164 VPESPLKTSALQ
+164 VPDSPLKTSALQ
-176 SASPIQGASPI
+176 SASPIPAASPI
-187 AGPATVAPAADSILP
+187 ARPATVAPAVDSILP
-202 GAKTKPVAV
+202 SAKPVAV
-211 APPPAPVVAPPPAA
+211 APPPAPVMAPPPAA

-233 VTPTSLAPASAP
+233 VTPASVAPASVP
-245 PSKPESNFAPIGT
+245 PSKSESNFAPIGT
-258 REEVQPAASATTP
+258 QEEVQPAASATTP

-276 VAPVRPIASAP
+276 VAPVRPITSAP
-287 VSASTPA
+287 VSASTRTHA
-294 HTEHMREKIVPE
+294 ERVREKIVPE
-306 IAKLSIA
+306 IPKLSIA
-313 AQALAEANIDIT
+313 AQALAEANIDID

-340 GEESAATGVLAADSG
+340 RDESAATGVLAADSE

-398 TFGARLDGSLETT
+398 TFGARLDGSLET
-411 DGHASQSRGG
+411 DGHAIQSRGG

-472 SPSPTPDQP
+472 SPSPIPDQP

-503 PAATVSASS
+503 PAATVNASS
-512 SASSSGPHVVEK
+512 AASSSGPHVVEK

-534 KQQLE
+534 KQQLDM
-539 VHPVAPQRGGAGQ
+539 HPVAPQRSAAGQ
-552 TDAAPSLDSAP
+552 TDAAPSLDTAP

-579 NVAAPVAPEIHPDT
+579 NAAAPAAPEIRPDT

-607 LLSRAMPEYPL
+607 LVSRAMPEYPL

-626 GDVVMKTTIDAKG
+626 GDVIMKTTIDAKG

-653 RGPAMAALRR
+653 RGPAVAALRR

>member
-9 VEATNSGTQTAV
+9 VEVTNSGTQTAV

-135 GYWGVNFSSEGPA
+135 GYWGVNFPSEGPA
-148 PSNQPAPAVP
+148 PSNQAAPAIP
-158 AVAPIV
+158 AVTPIA
-164 VPESPLKTSALQ
+164 VPESPVKTSAIQ
-176 SASPIQGASPI
+176 NVSPT
-187 AGPATVAPAADSILP
+187 PATLPSTVAPAPPLA
-202 GAKTKPVAV
+202 PVA
-211 APPPAPVVAPPPAA
+211 APPPLA

-233 VTPTSLAPASAP
+233 VTPTSVAPASVP

-258 REEVQPAASATTP
+258 QEDVQPAASATTP

-276 VAPVRPIASAP
+276 VAPVRPIPSAP

-294 HTEHMREKIVPE
+294 HTERVHEKIVPE
-306 IAKLSIA
+306 IPKPSIA

-325 AEPAAPSTLSLNELR
+325 AEPAAPSTLSLNEVR
-340 GEESAATGVLAADSG
+340 GDESAATGVLAADAG
-355 LAAVEVQ
+355 LAAAEEQ
-362 DEASAPAASLTGSAH
+362 DEASAPAASLTGSGH

-384 GGAALGSGRGTSAD
+384 GGAALGSGRAASAD
-398 TFGARLDGSLETT
+398 GFGARLDGSLETSDSHT
-411 DGHASQSRGG
+411 SQPRG

-434 FAGVFG
+434 FVGVFG

-450 NSANSSA
+450 NSTNSSA

-472 SPSPTPDQP
+472 SPSAISDQP

-494 IAIVTQSNA
+494 IAIVTQSSA

-512 SASSSGPHVVEK
+512 SASGSGPRVVER
-524 QNSKITADMV
+524 QNSKITDDMV
-534 KQQLE
+534 RQQLD
-539 VHPVAPQRGGAGQ
+539 VHPVAPQRSGAGQ
-552 TDAAPSLDSAP
+552 TDAAPAVDAAP
-563 AADSSDSGAL
+563 AADSSGTGAL
-573 SGIISS
+573 SGIISP
-579 NVAAPVAPEIHPDT
+579 NVAAPAAPEIRPDT
-593 EGPVK
+593 DGPVK
-598 VGGNVKEPR
+598 VGGNVKEPH
-607 LLSRAMPEYPL
+607 LVSRAMPEYPL

>member
-135 GYWGVNFSSEGPA
+135 GYWGVNFPSEGPA
-148 PSNQPAPAVP
+148 PSNQAAPAIP
-158 AVAPIV
+158 AVTPIA
-164 VPESPLKTSALQ
+164 VPESPVKTSAIQ
-176 SASPIQGASPI
+176 NVSPT
-187 AGPATVAPAADSILP
+187 PATLPSTVAPAPPLA
-202 GAKTKPVAV
+202 PVA
-211 APPPAPVVAPPPAA
+211 APPPLA

-233 VTPTSLAPASAP
+233 VTPTSVAPASVP

-258 REEVQPAASATTP
+258 QEEVQPAASATTP

-276 VAPVRPIASAP
+276 VAPVRPIPSAP

-294 HTEHMREKIVPE
+294 HTERVHEKIVPE
-306 IAKLSIA
+306 IPKPSIA

-325 AEPAAPSTLSLNELR
+325 AEPAAPSTLSLNEVR
-340 GEESAATGVLAADSG
+340 GDESAATGVLAADAG
-355 LAAVEVQ
+355 LAAAEEQ
-362 DEASAPAASLTGSAH
+362 DEASAPAASLTGSGH

-384 GGAALGSGRGTSAD
+384 GGAALGSGRAASAD
-398 TFGARLDGSLETT
+398 GFGARLDGSLETSDSHT
-411 DGHASQSRGG
+411 SQPRG

-434 FAGVFG
+434 FVGVFG

-450 NSANSSA
+450 NSTNSSA

-472 SPSPTPDQP
+472 SPSAISDQP

-494 IAIVTQSNA
+494 IAIVTQSSA

-512 SASSSGPHVVEK
+512 SASGSGPRVVER
-524 QNSKITADMV
+524 QNSKITDDMV
-534 KQQLE
+534 RQQLD
-539 VHPVAPQRGGAGQ
+539 VHPVAPQRSGAGQ
-552 TDAAPSLDSAP
+552 TDAAPAVDAAP
-563 AADSSDSGAL
+563 AADSSGTGAL
-573 SGIISS
+573 SGIISP
-579 NVAAPVAPEIHPDT
+579 NVAAPAAPEIRPDT
-593 EGPVK
+593 DGPVK
-598 VGGNVKEPR
+598 VGGNVKEPH
-607 LLSRAMPEYPL
+607 LVSRAMPEYPL

>member
-9 VEATNSGTQTAV
+9 VEVTNSGTQTAV

-135 GYWGVNFSSEGPA
+135 GYWGVNFPSEGPA
-148 PSNQPAPAVP
+148 PSNQAAPAIP
-158 AVAPIV
+158 AVTPIA
-164 VPESPLKTSALQ
+164 VPESPVKTSAVQ
-176 SASPIQGASPI
+176 NVSPT
-187 AGPATVAPAADSILP
+187 PATLPSTVAPAPPLA
-202 GAKTKPVAV
+202 PVA
-211 APPPAPVVAPPPAA
+211 APPPLA

-233 VTPTSLAPASAP
+233 VTPTSVAPASVP

-258 REEVQPAASATTP
+258 QEEVQPAASATTP

-276 VAPVRPIASAP
+276 VAPVRPIPSAP

-294 HTEHMREKIVPE
+294 HTERVHEKIVPE
-306 IAKLSIA
+306 IPKPSIA

-325 AEPAAPSTLSLNELR
+325 AEPAAPSTLSLNEVR
-340 GEESAATGVLAADSG
+340 GDESAATGVLAADAG
-355 LAAVEVQ
+355 LAAAEEQ
-362 DEASAPAASLTGSAH
+362 DEASAPAASLTGSGH

-384 GGAALGSGRGTSAD
+384 GGAALGSGRAASAD
-398 TFGARLDGSLETT
+398 GFGARLDGSLETSDSHT
-411 DGHASQSRGG
+411 SQPRG

-434 FAGVFG
+434 FVGVFG

-450 NSANSSA
+450 NSTNSSA

-472 SPSPTPDQP
+472 SPSAISDQP

-494 IAIVTQSNA
+494 IAIVTQSSA

-512 SASSSGPHVVEK
+512 SASGSGPRVVER
-524 QNSKITADMV
+524 QNSKITDDMV
-534 KQQLE
+534 RQQLD
-539 VHPVAPQRGGAGQ
+539 VHPVAPQRSGAGQ
-552 TDAAPSLDSAP
+552 TDAAPAVDAAP
-563 AADSSDSGAL
+563 AADSSGTGAL
-573 SGIISS
+573 SGIISP
-579 NVAAPVAPEIHPDT
+579 NVAAPAAPEIRPDT
-593 EGPVK
+593 DGPVK
-598 VGGNVKEPR
+598 VGGNVKEPH
-607 LLSRAMPEYPL
+607 LVSRAMPEYPL

>member
-9 VEATNSGTQTAV
+9 VEVTNSGTQTAV

-135 GYWGVNFSSEGPA
+135 GYWGVNFPSEGPA
-148 PSNQPAPAVP
+148 PSNQAAPAIP
-158 AVAPIV
+158 AVTPIA
-164 VPESPLKTSALQ
+164 VPESPVKTSAIQ
-176 SASPIQGASPI
+176 NVSPT
-187 AGPATVAPAADSILP
+187 PATLPSTVAPAPPLA
-202 GAKTKPVAV
+202 PVA
-211 APPPAPVVAPPPAA
+211 APPPLA

-233 VTPTSLAPASAP
+233 VTPTSVAPASVP

-258 REEVQPAASATTP
+258 QEEVQPAASATTP

-276 VAPVRPIASAP
+276 VAPVRPIPSAP

-294 HTEHMREKIVPE
+294 HTERVHEKIVPE
-306 IAKLSIA
+306 IPKPSIA

-325 AEPAAPSTLSLNELR
+325 AEPAAPSTLSLNEVR
-340 GEESAATGVLAADSG
+340 GDESAATGVLAADAG
-355 LAAVEVQ
+355 LAAAEEQ
-362 DEASAPAASLTGSAH
+362 DEASAPAASLTGSGH

-384 GGAALGSGRGTSAD
+384 GGAALGSGRAASAD
-398 TFGARLDGSLETT
+398 GFGARLEGSLETS
-411 DGHASQSRGG
+411 DSHASQPRG

-434 FAGVFG
+434 FVGVFG

-450 NSANSSA
+450 NSTNSSA

-472 SPSPTPDQP
+472 SPSPISDQP

-494 IAIVTQSNA
+494 IAIVAQSNA

-512 SASSSGPHVVEK
+512 SASGSGPRVVER
-524 QNSKITADMV
+524 QNSKITDDMV
-534 KQQLE
+534 KQQLD
-539 VHPVAPQRGGAGQ
+539 VHPVAPQRSGAGQ
-552 TDAAPSLDSAP
+552 TDAAPAVDAAP
-563 AADSSDSGAL
+563 AADSSGTGAL
-573 SGIISS
+573 SGIISP
-579 NVAAPVAPEIHPDT
+579 NVAAPAAPEIRPDT
-593 EGPVK
+593 DGPVK
-598 VGGNVKEPR
+598 VGGNVKEPH
-607 LLSRAMPEYPL
+607 LVSRAMPEYPL

-653 RGPAMAALRR
+653 CGPAMAALRR

>member
-9 VEATNSGTQTAV
+9 VEVTNSGTQTAV

-135 GYWGVNFSSEGPA
+135 GYWGVNFPSEGPA
-148 PSNQPAPAVP
+148 PSNQAAPAIP
-158 AVAPIV
+158 AVTPIA
-164 VPESPLKTSALQ
+164 VPESPVKTSAIQ
-176 SASPIQGASPI
+176 NVSPT
-187 AGPATVAPAADSILP
+187 PATLPSTVAPAPPLA
-202 GAKTKPVAV
+202 PVA
-211 APPPAPVVAPPPAA
+211 APPPLA

-233 VTPTSLAPASAP
+233 VTPTSVAPASVP

-258 REEVQPAASATTP
+258 QEEVQPAASATTP

-276 VAPVRPIASAP
+276 VAPVRPIPSAP
-287 VSASTPA
+287 VSAFTPA
-294 HTEHMREKIVPE
+294 HTERVHEKIVPE
-306 IAKLSIA
+306 IPKPSIA

-325 AEPAAPSTLSLNELR
+325 AEPAAPSTLSLNEVR
-340 GEESAATGVLAADSG
+340 GDESAATGVLAADAG
-355 LAAVEVQ
+355 LAAAEEQ
-362 DEASAPAASLTGSAH
+362 DEASAPAASLTGSGH

-384 GGAALGSGRGTSAD
+384 GGAALGSGRAPSAD
-398 TFGARLDGSLETT
+398 GFGARLDGSLETSDSHT
-411 DGHASQSRGG
+411 SQPRG

-434 FAGVFG
+434 FVGVFG

-450 NSANSSA
+450 NSTNSSA

-472 SPSPTPDQP
+472 SPSAISDQP

-494 IAIVTQSNA
+494 IAIVTQSSA

-512 SASSSGPHVVEK
+512 SASGSGPRVVER
-524 QNSKITADMV
+524 QNSKITDDMV
-534 KQQLE
+534 RQQLD
-539 VHPVAPQRGGAGQ
+539 VHPVAPQRSGAGQ
-552 TDAAPSLDSAP
+552 TDAAPAVDAAP
-563 AADSSDSGAL
+563 AADSSGTGAL
-573 SGIISS
+573 SGIISP
-579 NVAAPVAPEIHPDT
+579 NVAAPAAPEIRPDT
-593 EGPVK
+593 DGPVK
-598 VGGNVKEPR
+598 VGGNVKEPH
-607 LLSRAMPEYPL
+607 LVSRAMPEYPL

>member
-9 VEATNSGTQTAV
+9 VEATNSGTETAV
-21 PQAGALPKQASA
+21 PQAGALPKQASS

-83 AVLRMSTA
+83 AVIRMSTA

-135 GYWGVNFSSEGPA
+135 GYWGVNFPSEGPA
-148 PSNQPAPAVP
+148 PSNQAAPANPAVP
-158 AVAPIV
+158 PIV
-164 VPESPLKTSALQ
+164 VPDSPLKTSPVP
-176 SASPIQGASPI
+176 S
-187 AGPATVAPAADSILP
+187 AGPVTVAPAADSILP
-202 GAKTKPVAV
+202 SMKPVV
-211 APPPAPVVAPPPAA
+211 PAPPPAPVVAPPPVA
-225 SAPAAFTP
+225 SPPAAFTRL
-233 VTPTSLAPASAP
+233 TPTSLAPASVP

-258 REEVQPAASATTP
+258 QEEVQPAASATTP

-287 VSASTPA
+287 VSASAPA
-294 HTEHMREKIVPE
+294 HTERVREKIVPE
-306 IAKLSIA
+306 IPKPSIA

-340 GEESAATGVLAADSG
+340 GDESAATGVLAAGSG
-355 LAAVEVQ
+355 LAAAEEH

-384 GGAALGSGRGTSAD
+384 GGAALGGRAASAD
-398 TFGARLDGSLETT
+398 AFGPRLDGSLEIS
-411 DGHASQSRGG
+411 DSHVSQPHG
-421 NNWMLIAACVAVL
+421 NNWMLIAACVVVL

-457 PKANSPAVPQSLAFQ
+457 PKPNSPAVPQSLAFQ
-472 SPSPTPDQP
+472 SPSPIPDQP

-494 IAIVTQSNA
+494 VAIVTQSNV

-534 KQQLE
+534 KQQLD
-539 VHPVAPQRGGAGQ
+539 VHPVATQRSGAGQ
-552 TDAAPSLDSAP
+552 TDTAPALDTAP
-563 AADSSDSGAL
+563 AADSSGTGAL

-579 NVAAPVAPEIHPDT
+579 NVAPPAAPEIRPDT

-607 LLSRAMPEYPL
+607 LVSRAMPEYPL
-618 VAKEAGIQ
+618 VAKESGIQ

-653 RGPAMAALRR
+653 RGSAMAALRR